1 MSYIYQAYNL
11 PIVST
16 IELPA
21 LIQIDST
28 LFNNPIRVEQG
39 VVPGNLKKEP
49 LEKKPFSTF
58 NETEFRY
65 EVPEIGRYYVSDGNY
80 ICIEPLSENQ
90 EEVLLY
96 FYSNC
101 LAAILFQRN
110 IIPFHISGIFV
121 EAGKVLLFAAPSRTG
136 KSTTALMLQQKGYP
150 IFTDDTAILYLQDR
164 QVKAIASYP
173 MMRLW
178 QNTFEKQAIYKE
190 SDKQMLYAE
199 INKYGFSFH
208 QDFTTDEA
216 NVVGIVFLQEEGT
229 DIKIE
234 KLKPAASMQ
243 QLGNNIYRKQ
253 WLSGMKKQQLQF
265 TYLTDIAHN
274 LQTWQATRPKGVDT
288 FDSFAKAIEYQIIK
302 ANGK

>member
-1 MSYIYQAYNL
+1 LSYIYQAYNL
-11 PIVST
+11 PIVSD

-28 LFNNPIRVEQG
+28 LFTNPIQVVQG
-39 VVPGNLKKEP
+39 IVPNNLKKAP
-49 LEKKPFSTF
+49 LVEKPFSTF

-80 ICIEPLSENQ
+80 ICIEPLSENR

-101 LAAILFQRN
+101 LAAVLFQRN
-110 IIPFHISGIFV
+110 IIPFHLSGVFV

-150 IFTDDTAILYLQDR
+150 IFTDDTAILYLQDK
-164 QVKAIASYP
+164 QVKAVASYP

-190 SDKQMLYAE
+190 SDKQMLFAE
-199 INKYGFSFH
+199 LNKYGFSFH
-208 QDFTTDEA
+208 QDFTTGEVE
-216 NVVGIVFLQEEGT
+216 VVGIVFLQHEGT

-243 QLGNNIYRKQ
+243 QLGNNIYRLQ
-253 WLSGMKKQQLQF
+253 WLTGMKKQRLQF
-265 TYLTDIAHN
+265 TSLTDIAHN
-274 LQTWQATRPKGVDT
+274 LQMWQATRPKDADT
-288 FDSFAKAIEYQIIK
+288 FDSFATAIDNQIIK
-302 ANGK
+302 TYG